1 VTNLAGWRRAL
12 LDRHQVLAG
21 RHRALEDRPGDLV
34 ELREHHEELQ
44 EHQAALAEFQTA
56 LQDAR
61 PDERHSLSLAS
72 VLESA
77 EVMLVE
83 AGRAVEN
90 ARQAWRRATEVYQ
103 KVRDMLD
110 REE

>member
-1 VTNLAGWRRAL
+1 MNLPQRRRML
-12 LDRHQVLAG
+12 LDRHAFFDG
-21 RHRALEDRPGDLV
+21 RHRALKSRPGQLL

-44 EHQAALAEFQTA
+44 EHQAALAAFETA
-56 LQDAR
+56 LQDAP
-61 PDERHSLSLAS
+61 PDERRALSVATA
-72 VLESA
+72 LEAA

-83 AGRAVEN
+83 AGRAVDA